1 MAKVITMTRTFLGK
15 HPRKGQ
21 STHFV
26 EQFYNNIG
34 VDYGTRDFFAKLKEL
49 NKKNLESGTLT
60 EEELF
65 EFWSTLDVNQKGEK
79 KHTIRANNNF
89 KVGDKVSHRVWSAKP
104 YHTPQIVLWDDIE
117 VAKTLEFRAFGGFS
131 FYLEKEEGVYFDSSS
146 IIKLA
151 NNDGLSLQDFED
163 WFSGEFSG
171 QVIIWDKN
179 VTY

>member
-1 MAKVITMTRTFLGK
+1 MLSIG
-15 HPRKGQ
+15 
-21 STHFV
+21 STKI
-26 EQFYNNIG
+26 N
-34 VDYGTRDFFAKLKEL
+34 
-49 NKKNLESGTLT
+49 
-60 EEELF
+60 
-65 EFWSTLDVNQKGEK
+65 
-79 KHTIRANNNF
+79 
-89 KVGDKVSHRVWSAKP
+89 
-104 YHTPQIVLWDDIE
+104 
-117 VAKTLEFRAFGGFS
+117 FS

>member
-1 MAKVITMTRTFLGK
+1 MTRTFLGK

-21 STHFV
+21 STFFV

-34 VDYGTRDFFAKLKEL
+34 VDYGTREYFAKLKEL

-104 YHTPQIVLWDDIE
+104 YHASQIILWDDI
-117 VAKTLEFRAFGGFS
+117 VIPKTLEFRSFGGYPYS
-131 FYLEKEEGVYFDSSS
+131 LEGSEQNIGTKTY
-146 IIKLA
+146 LA
-151 NNDGLSLQDFED
+151 NNDGLSLKDFED
-163 WFSGEFSG
+163 WFKNPMDG

>member
-21 STHFV
+21 STFFV

-34 VDYGTRDFFAKLKEL
+34 VDYGTREFFAKLKEL
-49 NKKNLESGTLT
+49 NKKNLENGKLT
-60 EEELF
+60 EEQLF

-104 YHTPQIVLWDDIE
+104 YHTSQIILWDDIE
-117 VAKTLEFRAFGGFS
+117 IASVRGAYTFGGEIVIFGIDKPWVLTS
-131 FYLEKEEGVYFDSSS
+131 E
-146 IIKLA
+146 IA